1 MIGSVRVAYHEAGHA
16 CAARRL
22 NRKLERVS
30 LSLAGGY
37 VKEAG
42 LSEDGSDEELERG
55 LVVLLSGAA
64 AERFAPEHEPVPRE
78 RNGGMSVSELEA
90 LADVEHRLASEP
102 ADEGLVA
109 YCESRLGRERVE
121 KARRLADEFAARSAA
136 TGDLETLADA
146 LLLHGTLS
154 GEEVE
159 GILAAARA

>member
-1 MIGSVRVAYHEAGHA
+1 MSRVRAAWHEAGHA

-37 VKEAG
+37 VKEAA

-78 RNGGMSVSELEA
+78 SNGGMSSCELEVF
-90 LADVEHRLASEP
+90 ADVEFMLATAPPDKE
-102 ADEGLVA
+102 LVA
-109 YCESRLGRERVE
+109 YCESRLGSERVE
-121 KARRLADEFAARSAA
+121 KARRLADEFTARSDAV
-136 TGDLETLADA
+136 GDLEAIADG

-154 GEEVE
+154 GQEVE